1 VDLDAIDASHLTVF
15 SLNSLFTTIGLFGY
29 LCAYEDTKD
38 NIFLN
43 FDLTDHVFF
52 LGRAGYAITLT
63 LAMPLVMLPCR
74 EALLSLPEQWSHRK
88 VSAKLQAVDDGPLI
102 INGVNFDEELPLLSK
117 TIKEYD
123 SADKSAAV
131 SDITEEL
138 DPPTCGEY
146 MVHIGSTALIV
157 TICYIGAVA
166 VPGVAVV
173 WSICGSSMAI
183 IIAFFIPSACYL
195 KIRGKKGVNPQT
207 VGAACLLVF
216 SAVACVLCTAQ
227 TIWRMQQA

>member
-1 VDLDAIDASHLTVF
+1 M
-15 SLNSLFTTIGLFGY
+15 
-29 LCAYEDTKD
+29 D

-43 FDLTDHVFF
+43 FPLSDHVFF

-88 VSAKLQAVDDGPLI
+88 DSAKVQAVEDGPLI
-102 INGVNFDEELPLLSK
+102 INGVNFDEELPLLAKS
-117 TIKEYD
+117 IIEYD
-123 SADKSAAV
+123 SAEKNSLVPDP
-131 SDITEEL
+131 TEEFR
-138 DPPTCGEY
+138 PPTCGEY
-146 MVHIGSTALIV
+146 VVHIGSTALIV
-157 TICYIGAVA
+157 TICYIGAIA

-195 KIRGKKGVNPQT
+195 KIRGKKGINPQT
-207 VGAACLLVF
+207 VGSACLLVF
-216 SAVACVLCTAQ
+216 SSVACVMCTAQ